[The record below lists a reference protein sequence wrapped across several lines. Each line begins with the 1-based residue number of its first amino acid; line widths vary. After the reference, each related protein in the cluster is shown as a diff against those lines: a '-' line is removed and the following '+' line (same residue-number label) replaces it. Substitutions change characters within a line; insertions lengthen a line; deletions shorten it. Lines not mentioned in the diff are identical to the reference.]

1 MRLLIKIQTSH
12 SQTFHT
18 PSFGDEEFDI
28 PVELQ
33 PSYQMHN
40 DIGSLMG
47 NQQTNAY
54 GQHQWHQQSATGAH
68 SIMTNQTYQAN
79 NYHPLSGT
87 NQQMVMMQHQPVNHH
102 ATVQQTSSEIL
113 TSPQQLISNV
123 GNNYI
128 GPTASSPHA
137 TAVNSNENGST
148 SDESDDNDPNVSKKY
163 LKTPSSPSGFVLQFQ
178 CYD

>member
-1 MRLLIKIQTSH
+1 MRFLIKIQTSH

-137 TAVNSNENGST
+137 PAVNSNENGST
-148 SDESDDNDPNVSKKY
+148 SDESDDNVSKKY
-163 LKTPSSPSGFVLQFQ
+163 LKIPSSPSGFVLQFQ
-178 CYD
+178 CYY